1 LTAAYFSSA
10 VNSFDSSVFFL
21 AASAFAF
28 SSASFFAFAL
38 AFLA

>member
-10 VNSFDSSVFFL
+10 VNSFDSSLFL